1 MRYLDALPQE
11 AVQVNQVFA
20 AIATGDLD
28 RALALTE
35 SIFVQEPEDEAQ
47 SDLEAE
53 LGALQEE
60 AAAGDLP
67 AEDAASEE
75 ATAERPYD
83 PPADEQTL
91 PETED
96 EAADA
101 AGPEMAVGADL
112 PDDASARAILPAA
125 ETDSASQA
133 AAGDSGP
140 ADAEPASHRGVPA
153 RIAAVPDPPAAL
165 EEPRELQE
173 PEGPFDAQP
182 EAAPAPAGRERGFG
196 WSERRL
202 RRSAGTGSPVKREG
216 ELQFLRGGLDA
227 QAAESA
233 QAPGFAGEQA
243 GTIGQIQIGGGDRP
257 EVLRVLC
264 EERDE
269 LKSKLAR
276 VQSQL
281 QEQKDR
287 RRQSEERRHSE
298 SMRYRQ
304 TIADLKA
311 RRAVSSA
318 FTKAKERELAAVE
331 AERDQERDRR
341 EELGRLLA
349 SFGLDDTASSL
360 NVLHGALEGLK
371 RLSEGIEAYVEHER
385 EREEDQARVR
395 EAVELERAAAVS
407 ARRTQAEQEVSWATR
422 ELERLED
429 MEREL
434 LPEPEG

>member
-67 AEDAASEE
+67 AEDAALEE

-112 PDDASARAILPAA
+112 QEDASACAILPIA
-125 ETDSASQA
+125 ETDPASQA

-140 ADAEPASHRGVPA
+140 AAAELASHRGVPA

-165 EEPRELQE
+165 EEPREPQE

-202 RRSAGTGSPVKREG
+202 RRSAGAGSPAKREG
-216 ELQFLRGGLDA
+216 ELQFLRGGLDE

-233 QAPGFAGEQA
+233 PAPGFAGEQA
-243 GTIGQIQIGGGDRP
+243 GTIGQIQIGGDRP

-276 VQSQL
+276 VKSQL
-281 QEQKDR
+281 QEQTDR
-287 RRQSEERRHSE
+287 RRRSEERRHSE

-385 EREEDQARVR
+385 EREEDQALVR
-395 EAVELERAAAVS
+395 DAVELERAAAVS
-407 ARRTQAEQEVSWATR
+407 ARRTQAEQEVSWATN
-422 ELERLED
+422 ELQRLED

-434 LPEPEG
+434 LPELEG